1 MAVASAEP
9 RSARMGLVLA
19 ASAAGTV
26 FEWYDFFIFGSL
38 LSIITKHFFAA
49 AGETQ
54 GYIFALL
61 TFAVGFAVR
70 PFGGLVFGYF
80 GDRTGRKRTFLITIT
95 IMGIATFA
103 IGLLPDTSVLGNAA
117 AYLLVGLRILQG
129 FAVGGE
135 YGGAA
140 IYVAEHSDPGR
151 RGAATGWIQVAAT
164 IGLFLALT
172 TILSVAALA
181 FFTVNA
187 VNAAGVPL
195 SWNAPLPGVNLSLFQ
210 IFLLI
215 ALLIAV
221 FWISSRTKRFLFNR
235 FLAKSGLDRS
245 LQYAIA
251 QIVSNVVLIVG
262 IFIVL
267 DNAGIHLGALTV
279 FAGAVGVGVGFGLQ
293 NIASN
298 FISGLVIL
306 AERPITVGDRVE
318 VAGIAGQV
326 QHIRARSTV
335 IVTNDNITMIVPN
348 TKFIDSPVT
357 NWTYGDPRVRFRL
370 PVGVAYGSD
379 VNKVREALLAAA
391 EENSNTLKDPEPS
404 VFLEKFGENSIDF
417 ELVVWSSEMSYR
429 PRRYRSDLNFAME
442 QKLREAGIEI
452 AFPQRDLHIRSGVLK
467 VQNVDA
473 ADRHAR

>member
-1 MAVASAEP
+1 MDF
-9 RSARMGLVLA
+9 GLLQKPLCH
-19 ASAAGTV
+19 V
-26 FEWYDFFIFGSL
+26 FGHDVSFLG
-38 LSIITKHFFAA
+38 IIAFVIWFSVGLFAA
-49 AGETQ
+49 R
-54 GYIFALL
+54 ALQSE
-61 TFAVGFAVR
+61 VVR
-70 PFGGLVFGYF
+70 RFFSRFKIDVN
-80 GDRTGRKRTFLITIT
+80 LI
-95 IMGIATFA
+95 A
-103 IGLLPDTSVLGNAA
+103 I
-117 AYLLVGLRILQG
+117 
-129 FAVGGE
+129 
-135 YGGAA
+135 
-140 IYVAEHSDPGR
+140 
-151 RGAATGWIQVAAT
+151 
-164 IGLFLALT
+164 LT

-181 FFTVNA
+181 FFTVSA

-195 SWNAPLPGVNLSLFQ
+195 SWNAPLPGVTLSLFQ

-279 FAGAVGVGVGFGLQ
+279 FAGAVGVGVGFVLQ

-318 VAGIAGQV
+318 VAGITGQV

-357 NWTYGDPRVRFRL
+357 NWTYGDPRVRFRI

-379 VNKVREALLAAA
+379 VNKVREALIAAGK
-391 EENSNTLKDPEPS
+391 ENEHALTDPAPS
-404 VFLEKFGENSIDF
+404 VFLEKFGQSSIEF

-429 PRRYRSDLNFAME
+429 PRRFRSDLNFAIE
-442 QKLREAGIEI
+442 QKLRERGIEI
-452 AFPQRDLHIRSGVLK
+452 PNPQRDIHIRDGVLK
-467 VQNVDA
+467 VESVA
-473 ADRHAR
+473 TKDRDGR

>member
-1 MAVASAEP
+1 M
-9 RSARMGLVLA
+9 
-19 ASAAGTV
+19 
-26 FEWYDFFIFGSL
+26 DFSL
-38 LSIITKHFFAA
+38 LEKPLLHVFGHDVSFLGIVAFVIWFSVGLFAA
-49 AGETQ
+49 RGLQ
-54 GYIFALL
+54 SD
-61 TFAVGFAVR
+61 AVR
-70 PFGGLVFGYF
+70 RFFSRF
-80 GDRTGRKRTFLITIT
+80 KIDANLI
-95 IMGIATFA
+95 A
-103 IGLLPDTSVLGNAA
+103 I
-117 AYLLVGLRILQG
+117 
-129 FAVGGE
+129 
-135 YGGAA
+135 
-140 IYVAEHSDPGR
+140 
-151 RGAATGWIQVAAT
+151 
-164 IGLFLALT
+164 LT
-172 TILSVAALA
+172 TILSVAAVA
-181 FFTVNA
+181 FFTMNA

-195 SWNAPLPGVNLSLFQ
+195 SWNAPLPGVTLSLVQ

-357 NWTYGDPRVRFRL
+357 NWTYGDPRVRFRI

-379 VNKVREALLAAA
+379 INKVRGALLAAA
-391 EENSNTLKDPEPS
+391 EENANTLKDPAPN

-442 QKLREAGIEI
+442 QKLREAKIEI
-452 AFPQRDLHIRSGVLK
+452 AFPQRDLHIRGGVLK

-473 ADRHAR
+473 TKRDAR